1 MALGL
6 ARLAAL
12 ALAALSLSASAV
24 AADEAARRTDL
35 VILRDGYVRQSRA
48 FTEKTRHAALE
59 HVASLEARAGELT
72 NAEFLVG
79 IARTAALA
87 DNGHDSWHPDDGAWL
102 PESRAPMRFFWFPD
116 ALVVARAAPAQQDL
130 LGARVTA
137 IDGHSPDELFERLRA
152 LSGGP
157 DNYRRWNLNLFLE
170 RAELLQ
176 ALGLAE
182 AQDRLTVSLV
192 LRNGSEVTRE
202 IAMIPRAEAPRGAEP
217 ARFLSGAPY
226 GGEAEHGWKGYSAAP
241 AEPLYLQDPDR
252 LFRVVELPDIAALYI
267 QFRAHYGTDEEP
279 IEDFLKIASAKIA
292 EVKPEHLVLDLR
304 FDGGGDIS
312 RTIAFF
318 NGLAAAVPGRIYVI
332 VSRLTFSA
340 GIVAAALV
348 EQSAP
353 ERVQIVGEP
362 VGDRL
367 RFWSEGR
374 AVCLPESKYCMKLTD
389 GLWDLVKGCAQEPGC
404 YGDAWGGRVPDLD
417 PDLAAPLLAESWLLG
432 ADPAMTA
439 IESHM
444 WGCKSCAPEPG
455 DGG

>member
-1 MALGL
+1 ML
-6 ARLAAL
+6 
-12 ALAALSLSASAV
+12 
-24 AADEAARRTDL
+24 
-35 VILRDGYVRQSRA
+35 
-48 FTEKTRHAALE
+48 
-59 HVASLEARAGELT
+59 LEAER
-72 NAEFLVG
+72 
-79 IARTAALA
+79 
-87 DNGHDSWHPDDGAWL
+87 HD
-102 PESRAPMRFFWFPD
+102 
-116 ALVVARAAPAQQDL
+116 VVARAAPPQQEL
-130 LGARVTA
+130 LGARVLS
-137 IDGHSPDELFERLRA
+137 IDGHPPDELFERLRPLA
-152 LSGGP
+152 GGP

-170 RAELLQ
+170 RAELLH
-176 ALGLAE
+176 ALGLAD
-182 AQDRLTVSLV
+182 APDRLKLSLA
-192 LRNGSEVTRE
+192 LRDGSEVTRE

-226 GGEAEHGWKGYSAAP
+226 GNEAVHGWKGFSVAP

-252 LFRVVELPDIAALYI
+252 LFRIVELPDSAALYV
-267 QFRAHYGTDEEP
+267 QFRAHYGTEEEP
-279 IEDFLKIASAKIA
+279 IEEFLKIATAKIA
-292 EVKPEHLVLDLR
+292 EAKPEHLVLDLR

-312 RTIAFF
+312 KTIAFF

-353 ERVQIVGEP
+353 DRVQIVGEP

-374 AVCLPESKYCMKLTD
+374 HVCLPESNYCMKLTD
-389 GLWDLVKGCAQEPGC
+389 GLWDLVKGWAQEPGC
-404 YGDAWGGRVPDLD
+404 YGDTWGGRVPDLD

-432 ADPAMTA
+432 ADPAMVA

-455 DGG
+455 DGD

>member
-1 MALGL
+1 M
-6 ARLAAL
+6 RLAAL
-12 ALAALSLSASAV
+12 VLMALSLSASA
-24 AADEAARRTDL
+24 APAPEALRRADL
-35 VILRDGYVRQSRA
+35 VVLRDGYVLQSRA
-48 FTEKTRHAALE
+48 FTEETRRAALE

-72 NAEFLVG
+72 SAEFLVG

-87 DNGHDSWHPDDGAWL
+87 DNGHDAWHPGDGAWL
-102 PESRAPMRFFWFPD
+102 PERRAPMRFFWFPD
-116 ALVVARAAPAQQDL
+116 ALVVARASPAQQDL
-130 LGARVTA
+130 LGARVTS
-137 IDGHSPDELFERLRA
+137 IDGHSPEELFERLRL

-170 RAELLQ
+170 RAELLH
-176 ALGLAE
+176 ALGLTE
-182 AQDRLTVSLV
+182 APDHLKLTLA
-192 LRNGSEVTRE
+192 LRDGSKVTRE
-202 IAMIPRAEAPRGAEP
+202 IAMIPRAEVPRGVEP
-217 ARFLSGAPY
+217 ARLLSGAPY
-226 GGEAEHGWKGYSAAP
+226 GNESEHGWKGFSAAP

-252 LFRVVELPDIAALYI
+252 LFRIVELPDSAALYV
-267 QFRAHYGTDEEP
+267 QFRAHYGTAEEP
-279 IEDFLKIASAKIA
+279 IEEFLKVASAKIA
-292 EVKPEHLVLDLR
+292 EAKPEHLVLDLR

-312 RTIAFF
+312 KTIAFF
-318 NGLAAAVPGRIYVI
+318 NGLAADVPGRIYVI

-353 ERVQIVGEP
+353 DRVQIVGEP

-374 AVCLPESKYCMKLTD
+374 HVCLPESNYCMKLTD

-404 YGDAWGGRVPDLD
+404 YGDTWGARVPDLD

-444 WGCKSCAPEPG
+444 WGCKSCEAEPG